1 VATAAAPA
9 GRTAS
14 KRNEHP
20 LLALTARRLG
30 IGVITLFVVSVIV
43 FLATEVLP
51 GNAAFAVLGRSANPV
66 RLHALERQLH
76 LNQSLL
82 AQYWTWLSG
91 LLSGKLGTSLANGQP
106 VWGLAEPRLIN
117 SAVLVLVT
125 GVIGTVLGVALGA
138 VAALRKDSWFDH
150 ACSVVALAV
159 TSLPE
164 FVVAIT
170 LIILFSTVVSHLLP
184 AVSLLPPGTYAW
196 SQPELLILPVATLVI
211 VIVPYI
217 FRMMR
222 AAMIEAL
229 ESDYVEMARLKGVPE
244 WRIVLAHALPN
255 AIAPTIQVIGL
266 NFLYLAGGVVVVE
279 YVFNFPGIG
288 QGLVFAVNNRD
299 IPVIQFIVVVL
310 AAFYVCVNIV
320 SDVVALLVTPR
331 TAGDTGTGHP
341 VRTSSLAVRALGGGT
356 HSAGRGGPGDGTS
369 RRAGGGHRS
378 GILAAF
384 AECAADVDV
393 RQAVRPV
400 PAGR

>member
-1 VATAAAPA
+1 MPC
-9 GRTAS
+9 
-14 KRNEHP
+14 
-20 LLALTARRLG
+20 
-30 IGVITLFVVSVIV
+30 
-43 FLATEVLP
+43 
-51 GNAAFAVLGRSANPV
+51 
-66 RLHALERQLH
+66 
-76 LNQSLL
+76 
-82 AQYWTWLSG
+82 
-91 LLSGKLGTSLANGQP
+91 
-106 VWGLAEPRLIN
+106 
-117 SAVLVLVT
+117 
-125 GVIGTVLGVALGA
+125 
-138 VAALRKDSWFDH
+138 AALRKDSLFDH
-150 ACSVVALAV
+150 VCSVVALTV

-244 WRIVLAHALPN
+244 WRIVLVHALPN

-288 QGLVFAVNNRD
+288 QGLVFAVDNRD
-299 IPVIQFIVVVL
+299 IPVIQLIVVVL

-320 SDVVALLVTPR
+320 SDVIALLASPR
-331 TAGDTGTGHP
+331 
-341 VRTSSLAVRALGGGT
+341 
-356 HSAGRGGPGDGTS
+356 
-369 RRAGGGHRS
+369 RRIPR
-378 GILAAF
+378 
-384 AECAADVDV
+384 
-393 RQAVRPV
+393 
-400 PAGR
+400 